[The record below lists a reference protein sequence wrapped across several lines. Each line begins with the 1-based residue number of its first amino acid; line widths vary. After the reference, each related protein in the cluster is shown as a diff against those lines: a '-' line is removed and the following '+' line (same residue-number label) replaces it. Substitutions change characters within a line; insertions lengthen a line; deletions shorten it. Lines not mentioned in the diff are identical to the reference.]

1 MGILIG
7 RIANKKTYKNYLFFW
22 SGQLFSLLG
31 SSIVFFVLI
40 WWISVETRDP
50 VLLATA
56 TFLRI
61 LPMTIFLP
69 IAGVFSDRLDRKK
82 LILVA
87 DSSQAFITFLLI
99 LSFLSGL
106 ANVWIIMIVISLRSI
121 CQAFHIPTVN
131 AIIPSMVPEEKLTR
145 INGIN
150 FLFTG
155 IIGIFA
161 QLIASVLWIIF
172 PINPENILWIDVIT
186 FFIAII
192 PLLLIKI
199 PSVRQNNEKEE
210 LVEKD
215 SFLKEFRLGFKALKV
230 IPGLL
235 IMIILGML
243 TNFLIRPLVTLLPLF
258 VSLTHGGGT
267 LHYALSLAF
276 LHGGTIIGAI
286 ATSIKKKWPHKIR
299 IIFASTIIIMVGYLV
314 IALAPK
320 GLFFIIFMGGIVVG
334 ITMPLINSL
343 FQTFMQTVVP
353 KDKLGRVTSIDW
365 FLSNLMSPIGVI
377 ISGPLALILGIPN
390 LLIYSAIIG
399 LIIPVSLWSFT
410 KIRKLDYDDE
420 AELKKIIEEVNNI

>member
-1 MGILIG
+1 
-7 RIANKKTYKNYLFFW
+7 
-22 SGQLFSLLG
+22 
-31 SSIVFFVLI
+31 
-40 WWISVETRDP
+40 
-50 VLLATA
+50 
-56 TFLRI
+56 
-61 LPMTIFLP
+61 
-69 IAGVFSDRLDRKK
+69 
-82 LILVA
+82 
-87 DSSQAFITFLLI
+87 
-99 LSFLSGL
+99 
-106 ANVWIIMIVISLRSI
+106 
-121 CQAFHIPTVN
+121 
-131 AIIPSMVPEEKLTR
+131 MVPEEKLTR